1 MALIMA
7 RRSADTDVEAED
19 VHMTLLREAGPTRR
33 ARMALSLSAQVIGLA
48 HQAIRRALPEATEE
62 DVRLRFVELH
72 YGPDL
77 AAGVRRR
84 LASRRR

>member
-1 MALIMA
+1 MDSTMAS
-7 RRSADTDVEAED
+7 RSADTDIEADE
-19 VHMTLLREAGPTRR
+19 VQMALLRQAGVGRR

-48 HQAIRRALPEATEE
+48 HQAIRRALPRATDE

-77 AAGVRRR
+77 AADVRRF